1 MHESYTLQDFQCLFY
16 IFGTKIK
23 VYILIPMVVIALLFI
38 IPLFVQVNTCH
49 EWLRKFDEIKIII
62 LENFVEISFN

>member
-1 MHESYTLQDFQCLFY
+1 
-16 IFGTKIK
+16 
-23 VYILIPMVVIALLFI
+23 MVVIALLFI

-62 LENFVEISFN
+62 LESFVEISFNRRRIQFAKGWPTRILNY